1 MALHPVIYIVDDD
14 DAVRDSLSVLFSVE
28 GLSVRSQAS
37 AQALLDD
44 LPRALCGCIITDM
57 HMAGMSGL
65 ELLRRLKVLD
75 IALPV
80 ILVTGRAEA
89 TLAAEA
95 MAAGAAA
102 FIEKPFGPDEI
113 IEAVQTAMR
122 ERGLAAETT

>member
-1 MALHPVIYIVDDD
+1 MASDRVIYIVDDD
-14 DAVRDSLSVLFSVE
+14 DAVRDSLGVLFSVE

-44 LPRALCGCIITDM
+44 LPRARCGCIVTDM

-75 IALPV
+75 VALPV
-80 ILVTGRAEA
+80 ILITGRAEP
-89 TLAAEA
+89 TLAADA

-113 IEAVQTAMR
+113 IQAVRTAMR
-122 ERGLAAETT
+122 ESQPAAEAS

>member
-14 DAVRDSLSVLFSVE
+14 DAVRDSLSILFSVE

-44 LPRALCGCIITDM
+44 LPRARCGCILTDM
-57 HMAGMSGL
+57 HMEGMSGL
-65 ELLRRLKVLD
+65 ELLRRLKALD

-80 ILVTGRAEA
+80 ILMTGRPEG

-95 MAAGAAA
+95 IAAGAAA
-102 FIEKPFGPDEI
+102 FIEKPVGPDEI
-113 IEAVQTAMR
+113 IQAVRTAML
-122 ERGLAAETT
+122 ESGLAAERA